1 MTPPLIEDGDGV
13 DLNAWLM
20 TVPSIPTD
28 FPRGILTPD
37 SPNQGI
43 AYGPRFREPSPSV
56 LAVPASIA
64 NAGATT

>member
-20 TVPSIPTD
+20 TVPSIAKDWPK
-28 FPRGILTPD
+28 GVL
-37 SPNQGI
+37 GI
-43 AYGPRFREPSPSV
+43 AYGPRFREPSPTV

-64 NAGATT
+64 NAGDA